1 MWIVDTTSD
10 HFQIWL
16 GNDYCTELRSQWVLN
31 WIAEN
36 NNPATWIAR
45 NIYRHLALCVQ
56 SNLPGLER
64 PMQPPFHCPVR
75 QQTLRWWTGSPA
87 RRPTHPELSLS
98 FGCFEKPR
106 PKGLQGTTR
115 CCVWEYRNCD
125 IGIMW
130 NHRIYIY
137 LYISKVFTIEAY
149 WSCIQQ
155 HQDETTILAV
165 LLATIMVNKIPKLV
179 FSSKPLASPPNLGSP
194 QATTVASAVRAAKAA
209 SVAWIFRTWL
219 RWLRCSASTEVT
231 PP

>member
-137 LYISKVFTIEAY
+137 ISIYKQGLHY
-149 WSCIQQ
+149 WSILKLYPATSRWNHNSCS
-155 HQDETTILAV
+155 TIGDYNGEQNSQAGFL
-165 LLATIMVNKIPKLV
+165 I
-179 FSSKPLASPPNLGSP
+179 
-194 QATTVASAVRAAKAA
+194 QATGITSKLGISPSYHCGIRCKSCEGGICGLNLSHLAALAA
-209 SVAWIFRTWL
+209 L
-219 RWLRCSASTEVT
+219 
-231 PP
+231 

>member
-1 MWIVDTTSD
+1 M
-10 HFQIWL
+10 
-16 GNDYCTELRSQWVLN
+16 
-31 WIAEN
+31 
-36 NNPATWIAR
+36 
-45 NIYRHLALCVQ
+45 
-56 SNLPGLER
+56 GLELNR
-64 PMQPPFHCPVR
+64 WKQQPCDMNRTKHLPASRTLCPIKPPRSGAPHATTVPLPSKAANAPLVDWISC
-75 QQTLRWWTGSPA
+75 TSTNSSWTF
-87 RRPTHPELSLS
+87 PEFWMFWKTSS
-98 FGCFEKPR
+98 
-106 PKGLQGTTR
+106 QGTTR
-115 CCVWEYRNCD
+115 DYKMLCLGISKLWHRNHVESS
-125 IGIMW
+125 
-130 NHRIYIY
+130 NIYI
-137 LYISKVFTIEAY
+137 YISKVFTIEAY